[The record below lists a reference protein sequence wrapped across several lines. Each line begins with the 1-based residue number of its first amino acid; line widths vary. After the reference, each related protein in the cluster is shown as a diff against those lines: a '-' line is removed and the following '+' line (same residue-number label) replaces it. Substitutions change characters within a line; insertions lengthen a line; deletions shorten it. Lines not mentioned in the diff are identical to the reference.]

1 MPIDRAFRVKLGY
14 PNAEVLK
21 KRFKGKDIINVN
33 WEKIEL
39 YNTRIKD
46 IFQELNNIIHEN
58 IKHDDLTIFNAKIDD
73 AYKTLRDHN
82 IIPRLNNNGRNPE
95 DVYYSWMRG
104 YAVCEFFSK
113 ALSLVFGV
121 QQESI
126 KTVGDDKLTD
136 ITTFSKSP
144 TADLEIDTEDKKI
157 RLEIQ
162 SGFTGLND
170 IKLHKVEEAK
180 RVFQTENIYSYI
192 VHFDLFNGKVAIV
205 DISNRLSKNINI
217 VARQQ
222 FEDQEVFSIPSDYFK
237 WALTDPPIYYEEILC

>member
-1 MPIDRAFRVKLGY
+1 MPIDRAFRVILGY
-14 PNAEVLK
+14 PNAEALK
-21 KRFKGKDIINVN
+21 KRLKGKDIINVN

-46 IFQELNNIIHEN
+46 IFQELNNIIHES
-58 IKHDDLTIFNAKIDD
+58 IKYEDLTVFNSKIDD
-73 AYKTLRDHN
+73 AYRILRDNN

-113 ALSLVFGV
+113 ALSVVFGV

-144 TADLEIDTEDKKI
+144 TADLEIEIEDKKI

-170 IKLHKVEEAK
+170 IKLHKVDEAK
-180 RVFQTENIYSYI
+180 RVFQAENIYSYI

-205 DISNRLSKNINI
+205 DISNRPSEDSNIEI
-217 VARQQ
+217 RQQ
-222 FEDQEVFSIPSDYFK
+222 FEDKAVFSIPSDYFK
-237 WALTDPPIYYEEILC
+237 WALTNSPIHYEEIIC